1 MNKKR
6 SIFLVLIALAF
17 LVGSV
22 FVYSVYTETR
32 FTIPARFGDLTSFVD
47 SSALAYVEAP
57 FAVTAVSELRK
68 SKIGKTFLDGVLA
81 RDLVIGPVTD
91 QIRFFSRRIQG
102 LTGLDIGEEALNRLF
117 SMPAAAVLYQVN
129 STNRAVVS
137 IIKVRTSDS
146 IVASLAGKLGAA
158 VSGESGLSETKWKE
172 RSIFS
177 LGTGRQALHFA
188 LVNDVL
194 VISPVQDL
202 VKLSIKSASLATTR
216 DLPPDWS
223 AFIKRHPTETGM
235 LARVWLR
242 REFIRNDLPMLG
254 LFAPGA
260 FRAAAVSLAF
270 LVTPAPRIEASWSPY
285 DNTTD
290 PVLETA
296 ILGQLP
302 SDTHLVLGDSGFFG
316 GDTWRLSP
324 LLSDLFQSMPEDNR
338 NALEAFLKALP
349 GGFGIVFDGFTG
361 NANGTWPKARLVWN
375 AGAQA
380 QDAMQKLE
388 AFVGSLPE
396 AKIENGSHKGVP
408 YRKLVGGA
416 TQRFDPCYARIGNLI
431 VLSLDEPSMKS
442 AIDLTKG
449 AQKVLADS
457 SILTSSLGKLRRENI
472 THFSHIEAMRL
483 VQNLYKEMGEHAFR
497 SKDFS
502 RREVSSALGP
512 LASEGPGFSSLT
524 IIAGR
529 DQGYTRATISIR

>member
-6 SIFLVLIALAF
+6 SILLLLITLAF
-17 LVGSV
+17 LVASV

-47 SSALAYVEAP
+47 SSALAYIEAP
-57 FAVTAVSELRK
+57 SAVTAVAELRT

-102 LTGLDIGEEALNRLF
+102 LTGLDVGEGTLSRMF
-117 SMPAAAVLYQVN
+117 SMPAAAILYQVN
-129 STNRAVVS
+129 PTNRAVVS
-137 IIKVRTSDS
+137 VIKVRTSDS
-146 IVASLAGKLGAA
+146 VITALAGKLGAA
-158 VSGESGLSETKWKE
+158 VSGENSLSETKWKE
-172 RSIFS
+172 RSIFT

-194 VISPVQDL
+194 VISPVLDL
-202 VKLSIKSASLATTR
+202 VKLSIKSASLAATR

-223 AFIKRHPTETGM
+223 AFIKRHPTESGM

-242 REFIRNDLPMLG
+242 RDFIRSDIPVLG

-270 LVTPAPRIEASWSPY
+270 HVKPAPRIDASWTPY
-285 DNTTD
+285 SNTND

-302 SDTHLVLGDSGFFG
+302 ADTHLVLGDSGFAG

-324 LLSDLFQSMPEDNR
+324 LLADLFQSMPEENR

-349 GGFGIVFDGFTG
+349 GGFGLVFDGFTG
-361 NANGTWPKARLVWN
+361 NDNGTWPAARLVWN
-375 AGAQA
+375 AGPQA

-388 AFVGSLPE
+388 TFVGSLPE
-396 AKIENGSHKGVP
+396 AKIENGSHKDVP
-408 YRKLVGGA
+408 YRKLVGGV
-416 TQRFDPCYARIGNLI
+416 TQRFDPCYTRIGNLI

-442 AIDLTKG
+442 AIDLAKG

-457 SILTSSLGKLRRENI
+457 SVLTTSLGKLRRESI
-472 THFSHIEAMRL
+472 THFSHIDVMRL

-524 IIAGR
+524 IVAGR
-529 DQGYTRATISIR
+529 DQGYTRATINIR